1 MSTTPIATVTYRGE
15 MGPNWVPASHRHLW
29 DYAVRTGQ
37 VVLPPVDDGGPSNL
51 PEPVN
56 AGDTLG
62 LVWVPP
68 EYAGRLTQAPPPPQ
82 PTYFEITDEKGTTD
96 DDA

>member
-1 MSTTPIATVTYRGE
+1 MTEPVATIAYRGE
-15 MGPNWVPASHRHLW
+15 NGEGWVPPSHRALW

-37 VVLPPVDDGGPSNL
+37 VVLPPVDDGGPANL
-51 PEPVN
+51 PDPVN
-56 AGDTLG
+56 SGDLIG

-82 PTYFEITDEKGTTD
+82 PTYFEINDEETTD
-96 DDA
+96 DDE